1 MKVLIVED
9 EHPAFCNLA
18 EELHLIDER
27 IDVVAG
33 CSTVEETTR
42 WLHTNPQPDLILMD
56 VQLSDG
62 LSFSIFK
69 ACKITCPVIFTTAYN
84 KYLTEAFKYN
94 SIDYLLKPISA
105 WSLSNAIQKYRTLEA
120 HFAGAIEQSDPQ
132 FPEHAPSDH
141 SSSDHS
147 SPEHLASSS
156 INHNSPDQHIS
167 PDHHSPIP
175 DHHSIP
181 DHSPLPDFMGRSDRK
196 RSRILVRKGA
206 EFQTVRIEDAG
217 YFFTEHKLI
226 FLVDKENRKYMAE
239 KSNISELEEE
249 LDKNLFYRANR
260 KYIINA
266 NYIKRFKPLEKSKIS
281 VELTLPVNEEIIIS
295 QENSAS
301 FKKWIGE
308 S

>member
-9 EHPAFCNLA
+9 EQPAFCNLA
-18 EELHLIDER
+18 EELHIIDEK

-33 CSTVEETTR
+33 CSTVEETVR
-42 WLHTNPQPDLILMD
+42 WLHENPHPDLILMD

-62 LSFSIFK
+62 LSFSVFK
-69 ACKITCPVIFTTAYN
+69 TCKITCPVIFTTAYN
-84 KYLTEAFKYN
+84 EYLTEALGFS
-94 SIDYLLKPISA
+94 SIDYLLKPISQDR
-105 WSLSNAIQKYRTLEA
+105 LSNAIQKYKTLQA
-120 HFAGAIEQSDPQ
+120 HFVGTFD
-132 FPEHAPSDH
+132 
-141 SSSDHS
+141 
-147 SPEHLASSS
+147 
-156 INHNSPDQHIS
+156 HNSPDQNS
-167 PDHHSPIP
+167 
-175 DHHSIP
+175 
-181 DHSPLPDFMGRSDRK
+181 LPDFFGRSDRK

-239 KSNISELEEE
+239 KSNLSELEEE

-266 NYIKRFKPLEKSKIS
+266 NYIKRFKTLEKSKIS
-281 VELTLPVNEEIIIS
+281 VELTLPVNDEIIIS

>member
-9 EHPAFCNLA
+9 EQPAFCNLA
-18 EELHLIDER
+18 DELHSIDDK

-33 CSTVEETTR
+33 CSSVEETVR
-42 WLHTNPQPDLILMD
+42 WLNENPHPDLILMD

-62 LSFSIFK
+62 LSFSVFK
-69 ACKITCPVIFTTAYN
+69 NCNVTCPVIFTTAYN
-84 KYLTEAFKYN
+84 EYLTEAFRYS
-94 SIDYLLKPISA
+94 SIDYLLKPISQER
-105 WSLSNAIQKYRTLEA
+105 LSNAIQKYKTLKA
-120 HFAGAIEQSDPQ
+120 HFVGALDQNAD
-132 FPEHAPSDH
+132 DH
-141 SSSDHS
+141 
-147 SPEHLASSS
+147 
-156 INHNSPDQHIS
+156 
-167 PDHHSPIP
+167 PDHQNH
-175 DHHSIP
+175 DHHNHIV
-181 DHSPLPDFMGRSDRK
+181 DFISRRDRK

-239 KSNISELEEE
+239 KSNLSELEEE

-281 VELTLPVNEEIIIS
+281 VELTLPTGEEIIIS

>member
-9 EHPAFCNLA
+9 EKPASENLI
-18 EELHLIDER
+18 EELQAIDDN

-33 CSTVEETTR
+33 CYSVDETVR
-42 WLHTNPQPDLILMD
+42 WLSRNPQPDLILMD
-56 VQLSDG
+56 IQLSDG
-62 LSFSIFK
+62 LSFNIFK
-69 ACKITCPVIFTTAYN
+69 ACEVTCPVIFTTAYD
-84 KYLTEAFKYN
+84 KYLTQAFEYS
-94 SIDYLLKPISA
+94 SIDYLLKPISQDK
-105 WSLSNAIQKYRTLEA
+105 LKNAIRKYKTLRNHFVSA
-120 HFAGAIEQSDPQ
+120 H
-132 FPEHAPSDH
+132 EHP
-141 SSSDHS
+141 
-147 SPEHLASSS
+147 
-156 INHNSPDQHIS
+156 NGHNLNGTHATGETGIYYGSHPD
-167 PDHHSPIP
+167 
-175 DHHSIP
+175 
-181 DHSPLPDFMGRSDRK
+181 RV
-196 RSRILVRKGA
+196 RSRILVRKGV
-206 EFQTVRIEDAG
+206 EFQAVRVEDTG

-239 KSNISELEEE
+239 KSNLSELEEE
-249 LDKNLFYRANR
+249 LDRNLFYRANR

>member
-9 EHPAFCNLA
+9 EQPAFCNLA
-18 EELHLIDER
+18 EELHIIDEK

-33 CSTVEETTR
+33 CSTVEETVR
-42 WLHTNPQPDLILMD
+42 WLHENPHPDLILMD

-69 ACKITCPVIFTTAYN
+69 NCKITCPVIFTTAYN
-84 KYLTEAFKYN
+84 EYLTEAFRFN

-105 WSLSNAIQKYRTLEA
+105 SSLSNAIQKYKTLQA
-120 HFAGAIEQSDPQ
+120 HFVGSIDANSHDHNSD
-132 FPEHAPSDH
+132 EHPDHQNHDH
-141 SSSDHS
+141 SSS
-147 SPEHLASSS
+147 
-156 INHNSPDQHIS
+156 
-167 PDHHSPIP
+167 
-175 DHHSIP
+175 
-181 DHSPLPDFMGRSDRK
+181 LPDFITRPDRK

-239 KSNISELEEE
+239 KSNLSELEEE

-266 NYIKRFKPLEKSKIS
+266 NYIKRFKTLEKSKIS
-281 VELTLPVNEEIIIS
+281 VELTLPVNDEIIIS

>member
-1 MKVLIVED
+1 MRVLIVED
-9 EHPAFCNLA
+9 EQPAVCNLA
-18 EELHLIDER
+18 EELHTIDER

-33 CSTVEETTR
+33 CSSVEETVR
-42 WLHTNPQPDLILMD
+42 WLHENPHPDLILMD

-69 ACKITCPVIFTTAYN
+69 NCKVTCPVIFTTAYN
-84 KYLTEAFKYN
+84 EYLTEAFRFS

-105 WSLSNAIQKYRTLEA
+105 SRLSDAIQKYKALKA
-120 HFAGAIEQSDPQ
+120 HFVGAL
-132 FPEHAPSDH
+132 EHADGH
-141 SSSDHS
+141 
-147 SPEHLASSS
+147 A
-156 INHNSPDQHIS
+156 DQQTS
-167 PDHHSPIP
+167 
-175 DHHSIP
+175 
-181 DHSPLPDFMGRSDRK
+181 LPDFLSRSDRK

-239 KSNISELEEE
+239 KSNLSELEEE
-249 LDKNLFYRANR
+249 LDRNLFYRANR
-260 KYIINA
+260 KYIINV
-266 NYIKRFKPLEKSKIS
+266 NFIKRFKPLEKSKIS